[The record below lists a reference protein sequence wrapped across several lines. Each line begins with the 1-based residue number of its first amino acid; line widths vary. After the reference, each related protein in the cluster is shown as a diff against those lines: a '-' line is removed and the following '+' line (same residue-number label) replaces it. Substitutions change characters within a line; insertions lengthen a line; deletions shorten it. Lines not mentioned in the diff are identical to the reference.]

1 MARPRIDIQL
11 PGESFTTQTL
21 QERYPHLSITVI
33 HQRIK
38 EWQRRGQVRRIG
50 KQPQATAQR
59 KAWFLYE
66 PTGAT
71 APPAKGQAQQSPKAR

>member
-11 PGESFTTQTL
+11 PREPFTTQTL
-21 QERYPHLSITVI
+21 QERYPHLSVTVI

-38 EWQRRGQVRRIG
+38 EWLIRGQVKQIG
-50 KQPQATAQR
+50 KRTQATAQR

-71 APPAKGQAQQSPKAR
+71 GPAKGQAQRTIKMR